1 VGKYGIFRLFAVVGI
16 KMQKTIDYIRSKTDI
31 KPEIGLILGSGLGDI
46 AEEIKGVKIPYSEIP
61 GFEAPTIYGHAGQL
75 VIGEFCSKKVV
86 AMQGRF
92 HYYEG
97 HSVSKVVFPVRV
109 MKKLGIDRLI
119 VTNAA
124 GGVNKE
130 FKAGDLMIIEDH
142 LNLMGTNPLIGRND
156 DEFGAR
162 FPDMSCAYNK
172 DLIKIVQDTAKILG
186 MEVKKGIYAGLTG
199 PSYETPSEIRML
211 RILGADAVGMSTVPE
226 VITANH
232 AGMKVL
238 GISCITNMA
247 AGILDQ
253 PLSHTE
259 VIDTTNRVKTQ
270 FVELVKAVVERV

>member
-1 VGKYGIFRLFAVVGI
+1 MGKYGIFRLFAVVGI